1 MGTAGFES
9 GITPGSRLSGMAE
22 YLVQVTIDDHVQN
35 AQELAGLW
43 GDLHEKLEEFD
54 TEVVRSY
61 AVLGDVDFV
70 LIIDA
75 PDRDAAAQAAI
86 TIGSYGFSTET
97 KELIPVEE
105 FADLVSDF

>member
-1 MGTAGFES
+1 
-9 GITPGSRLSGMAE
+9 MAE
-22 YLVQVTIDDHVQN
+22 YLVQVNLDQHVQN

-43 GDLHEKLEEFD
+43 GDLREKLEEFEV
-54 TEVVRSY
+54 EVVRSY

-86 TIGSYGFSTET
+86 TIGSYGFTTET
-97 KELIPVEE
+97 NELIPVEE
-105 FADLVSDF
+105 FAGLVGDF